1 MRGAPT
7 RLEMFVLR
15 TARPPL
21 HAAVTPRSPRGPRH
35 AHSEHA
41 LPAGAAGR
49 ALTDVCA
56 VVSTLTKKRVFEI
69 MIRPSLKPRE
79 QSFALKFVSEEGIPG
94 ARQVRNPSEKRG
106 F

>member
-21 HAAVTPRSPRGPRH
+21 HAAVTPRPAPRALGTRSPRRRRRTG
-35 AHSEHA
+35 
-41 LPAGAAGR
+41 
-49 ALTDVCA
+49 LTDVCA

-79 QSFALKFVSEEGIPG
+79 QSFPLKFVSEEGIPG